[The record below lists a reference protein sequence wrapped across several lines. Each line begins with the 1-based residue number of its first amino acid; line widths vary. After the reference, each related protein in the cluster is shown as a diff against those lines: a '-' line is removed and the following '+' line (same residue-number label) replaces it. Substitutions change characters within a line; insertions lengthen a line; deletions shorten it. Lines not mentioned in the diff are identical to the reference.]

1 MMIDFFGNENLPLPR
16 MERPY
21 GRGLRIVA
29 DATKVNEKKKEK
41 EWEGW
46 DWKALTV
53 REWCAGMLCL
63 IKKTYYF
70 TVANKS

>member
-29 DATKVNEKKKEK
+29 DATKVNEKKKRERMRGMGL
-41 EWEGW
+41 ESAYSTWMVCR
-46 DWKALTV
+46 DALFDQKNILLYS
-53 REWCAGMLCL
+53 G
-63 IKKTYYF
+63 
-70 TVANKS
+70 

>member
-29 DATKVNEKKKEK
+29 DATKVNEKKKRERMSGMGL
-41 EWEGW
+41 ESTYSTWMVCR
-46 DWKALTV
+46 DALFDQ
-53 REWCAGMLCL
+53 
-63 IKKTYYF
+63 KTIFLY
-70 TVANKS
+70 NG